1 MYTKGILSDCTLTGT
16 LCSPDHLQRLATAH
30 DSERANDRTRTTT
43 NNEGTMG
50 RTTGDD
56 GDSDDDDESCLK
68 RKILFLNWGGGWC
81 GVGVWG
87 DLALKSSRVESTVTF
102 DD

>member
-1 MYTKGILSDCTLTGT
+1 
-16 LCSPDHLQRLATAH
+16 
-30 DSERANDRTRTTT
+30 
-43 NNEGTMG
+43 MG